1 MDGFVVVVAAIVV
14 DGTEGAV
21 GVDETLRAG
30 VGSCVL
36 DPEPEPHPVTTTA
49 HRLPRPPEPQVAST
63 GSAECP
69 VCALDA
75 SGRASGGGVREGPI
89 MLRIITRDRTRSALQ
104 SGPSR
109 APDNRVDDGRAF
121 TDGGRVTS

>member
-14 DGTEGAV
+14 DGMEGAV
-21 GVDETLRAG
+21 VVDETPRAG

-36 DPEPEPHPVTTTA
+36 DPEPEPYPVTTTA

-69 VCALDA
+69 VCAADA
-75 SGRASGGGVREGPI
+75 SVNLS
-89 MLRIITRDRTRSALQ
+89 RSTARYR
-104 SGPSR
+104 P
-109 APDNRVDDGRAF
+109 A
-121 TDGGRVTS
+121 